1 MRPRCCRCAVQRCDS
16 VSAMSKIRAL
26 VLEDSRSVRTIIR
39 TILSELGCDVVEA
52 ENGRVGLE
60 RLEAHGPF
68 AVALVDWNMPE
79 VDGLT
84 FVQQVRADPRFA
96 ELRLMMVTTEI
107 ERSQVARALA
117 AGADEYLMKP
127 FTPEMV
133 AEKLAILGIEV
144 VS

>member
-1 MRPRCCRCAVQRCDS
+1 MPNV
-16 VSAMSKIRAL
+16 RAL

-39 TILSELGCDVVEA
+39 TILSELGCEVVEA
-52 ENGRVGLE
+52 ANGREGFE
-60 RLEAHGPF
+60 QLEAHGPF

-84 FVQQVRADPRFA
+84 FVRQVRADPRFA
-96 ELRLMMVTTEI
+96 ALRLMMVTTEI
-107 ERSQVARALA
+107 ERSQVVSALA

-144 VS
+144 VT